1 MSDTSYGFIGLGN
14 MGAPMCANLC
24 AAGFAPVVF
33 DAAGTAERAPEG
45 ATVADSIA
53 AVAQQDTVFLSLPDG
68 KVVAAVCAEILA
80 VPDRRVS
87 TVADFST
94 TGPAAAGE
102 TDAALAAG
110 GITFV
115 DAPVS
120 GGKAGAIAGTVTV
133 IASGPDDAVAALAGP
148 FDAVGGNTF
157 HVGTTPGQGQ
167 AVKLLNNFLSATA
180 MAATSEAVRFGLGHG
195 VAMETILDVVNVSTG
210 RNTASA
216 DKFPNRVATETFD
229 AGFAMALMTKDV
241 ALYADEVRKA
251 GAPDDIGS
259 AMTALWNAADAA
271 MPSADFTEIYRFI
284 GAKGDGAKGDGA

>member
-24 AAGFAPVVF
+24 AAGILPTVF
-33 DAAGTAERAPEG
+33 DVAGSAQRAPGG
-45 ATVADSIA
+45 AVVADSLADVA
-53 AVAQQDTVFLSLPDG
+53 AQDTVFLSLPDG
-68 KVVAAVCAEILA
+68 KVVAAVCADILA
-80 VPDRRVS
+80 APDRRVS
-87 TVADFST
+87 TVVDFST

-102 TDAALAAG
+102 INAALAAG

-120 GGKAGAIAGTVTV
+120 GGRAGAIAGTVTV
-133 IASGPDDAVAALAGP
+133 IASGPDDAVAALAEP
-148 FDAVGGNTF
+148 FDAVSENIF
-157 HVGTTPGQGQ
+157 HVGQTPGQGQ
-167 AVKLLNNFLSATA
+167 VVKLLNNFLSATA

-216 DKFPNRVATETFD
+216 DKFPNWVATEIFN

-241 ALYADEVRKA
+241 ALYFDEVRKA
-251 GAPDDIGS
+251 GAPDDIGA
-259 AMTALWNAADAA
+259 AMTTLWNAADTA
-271 MPSADFTEIYRFI
+271 MPGADFTEIYKYV
-284 GAKGDGAKGDGA
+284 GAKGDGA

>member
-1 MSDTSYGFIGLGN
+1 MSGISYGFIGLGN

-24 AAGFAPVVF
+24 AAGIVPTVF

-45 ATVADSIA
+45 ATVADGIA
-53 AVAQQDTVFLSLPDG
+53 AVARQDTVFLSLPDG
-68 KVVAAVCAEILA
+68 RIVASVCDEILKA
-80 VPDRRVS
+80 PDRKVS
-87 TVADFST
+87 TVVDFST
-94 TGPAAAGE
+94 TGPAAAREIG
-102 TDAALAAG
+102 AALAAG

-120 GGKAGAIAGTVTV
+120 GGKAGAISGTVTV
-133 IASGPDDAVAALAGP
+133 IAAGPDDAVAALAGP

-157 HVGTTPGQGQ
+157 HVGKNPGQGQ

-180 MAATSEAVRFGLGHG
+180 MAATSEAVQFGLGHG

-241 ALYADEVRKA
+241 ALYFDEVRKSGTA
-251 GAPDDIGS
+251 DRVGAT
-259 AMTALWNAADAA
+259 MTDLWNAANAA
-271 MPSADFTEIYRFI
+271 MPGADFTEIYKYLR
-284 GAKGDGAKGDGA
+284 GGSNGGTE

>member
-1 MSDTSYGFIGLGN
+1 MSGISYGFIGLGN

-24 AAGFAPVVF
+24 AAGFVPTVF
-33 DAAGTAERAPEG
+33 DAAGTAERAPDG
-45 ATVADSIA
+45 ATVADSVA
-53 AVAQQDTVFLSLPDG
+53 AVAQQDTLFLSLPDG
-68 KVVAAVCAEILA
+68 RIVASVCDEILNA
-80 VPDRRVS
+80 PDRKVS
-87 TVADFST
+87 TVVDFST
-94 TGPAAAGE
+94 TGPAAAREIG
-102 TDAALAAG
+102 AALAAG

-133 IASGPDDAVAALAGP
+133 IAAGPDDAVAALAGP

-157 HVGTTPGQGQ
+157 HVGVNPGQGQ

-180 MAATSEAVRFGLGHG
+180 MAATSEAVQFGLGHG

-229 AGFAMALMTKDV
+229 AGFAMSLMTKDV
-241 ALYADEVRKA
+241 ALYFDEVEKS
-251 GAPDDIGS
+251 GSSNKIGTT
-259 AMTALWNAADAA
+259 MTGLWNAADGA
-271 MPSADFTEIYRFI
+271 MPGADFTEIY
-284 GAKGDGAKGDGA
+284 KYLLDQSDGDSQ

>member
-1 MSDTSYGFIGLGN
+1 MPDISYGFIGLGN

-24 AAGFAPVVF
+24 KAGFVPTVF
-33 DAAGTAERAPEG
+33 DAAGTAERAPDG
-45 ATVADSIA
+45 TTVADSVA
-53 AVAQQDTVFLSLPDG
+53 AVARQDTVFLSLPDG
-68 KVVAAVCAEILA
+68 KIVASVCDEILNA
-80 VPDRRVS
+80 PDRRVS
-87 TVADFST
+87 TVVDFST
-94 TGPAAAGE
+94 TGPQAAGE
-102 TDAALAAG
+102 IGAALAAG

-157 HVGTTPGQGQ
+157 HVGATPGQGQ

-180 MAATSEAVRFGLGHG
+180 MAATSEAVQFGLGHG

-216 DKFPNRVATETFD
+216 DKFPNRVATESFD

-241 ALYADEVRKA
+241 ALYADEVSKSGTA
-251 GAPDDIGS
+251 DTVGAT
-259 AMTALWNAADAA
+259 MTGLWNAANAA
-271 MPSADFTEIYRFI
+271 MPGADFTEIYKYL
-284 GAKGDGAKGDGA
+284 ADGSDGGET